1 MNYLTK
7 KDHSEGL
14 SVSLKRIHTSNVAFL
29 DPNWA
34 IFPERD
40 Q

>member
-14 SVSLKRIHTSNVAFL
+14 SVSLKRIQTSDVTFL
-29 DPNWA
+29 GPNWA

>member
-14 SVSLKRIHTSNVAFL
+14 SVSLNRIQTSDVTIL